1 MEAAER
7 IEESLMPQKSHD
19 GKDELNL
26 AEFPLCALAHRL
38 RPEQKTLRFEDRV
51 RDEQRGGM
59 VTRQLTITGSDAY
72 GLPTAL
78 DDEVLLGLIQ
88 LTRLQDFAERKVPF
102 TRHQLLQILGWRAD
116 SKSYARIEASLNR
129 WTGVTLFYNRA
140 WWNRAKQCWMD
151 EKFHILDNVWLCHR
165 DTPAPDIGFAG
176 GGAPTSAFVWNE
188 VIFRSFQAGNLKGID
203 FTFFR
208 NLRSAVAKRLY
219 RFLDKRFHLRKRWH
233 FDLKEFAW
241 EHVGLARGYD
251 AANLKRKLRPG
262 IAELERKGFLQP
274 LPEAERFRKLRAGTW
289 QVVFERAA
297 SKAVAETATPATL
310 RSPHPG
316 SCPAR
321 NRSQRR
327 KSSGHSCNHSRALSR
342 SRNGRTRG

>member
-1 MEAAER
+1 M
-7 IEESLMPQKSHD
+7 
-19 GKDELNL
+19 
-26 AEFPLCALAHRL
+26 
-38 RPEQKTLRFEDRV
+38 
-51 RDEQRGGM
+51 
-59 VTRQLTITGSDAY
+59 
-72 GLPTAL
+72 
-78 DDEVLLGLIQ
+78 
-88 LTRLQDFAERKVPF
+88 
-102 TRHQLLQILGWRAD
+102 
-116 SKSYARIEASLNR
+116 
-129 WTGVTLFYNRA
+129 
-140 WWNRAKQCWMD
+140 
-151 EKFHILDNVWLCHR
+151 
-165 DTPAPDIGFAG
+165 
-176 GGAPTSAFVWNE
+176 
-188 VIFRSFQAGNLKGID
+188 
-203 FTFFR
+203 
-208 NLRSAVAKRLY
+208 AKRLY